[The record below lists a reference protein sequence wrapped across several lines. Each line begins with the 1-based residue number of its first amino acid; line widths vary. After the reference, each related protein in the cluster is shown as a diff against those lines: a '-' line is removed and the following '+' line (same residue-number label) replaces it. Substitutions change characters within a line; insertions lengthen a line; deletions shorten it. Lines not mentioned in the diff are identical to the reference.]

1 MVNVMV
7 VEDDLL
13 QAMDLQDALQDRGH
27 RVCGVA
33 NSGEQAVTLAQKRRP
48 DIVIMDVRLNG
59 RIDGVAA
66 AKHIVSK
73 RRCGLVFVTA
83 HGDDKAMVSRMDDL
97 VPDAVLLKPVNH
109 RALCAAIDFITAQ
122 GKPN

>member
-1 MVNVMV
+1 MVNIMV

-33 NSGEQAVTLAQKRRP
+33 NSGEQAVTLAKARRP
-48 DIVIMDVRLNG
+48 DVVVIDVRLNG

-66 AKHIVSK
+66 AKQIVSK

-83 HGDDKAMVSRMDDL
+83 HGDDKAVANRMDDL

-109 RALCAAIDFITAQ
+109 RALCAAIDLIAAQ
-122 GKPN
+122 SKAN